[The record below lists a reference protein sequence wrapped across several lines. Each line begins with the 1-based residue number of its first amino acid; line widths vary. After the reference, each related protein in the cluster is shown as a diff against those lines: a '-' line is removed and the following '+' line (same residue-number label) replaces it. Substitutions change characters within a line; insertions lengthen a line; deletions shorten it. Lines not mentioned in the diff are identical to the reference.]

1 MTFSKLKAWETAQG
15 YRNRDFS
22 CEEVTKEFLKSI
34 KEKDK
39 EINAYIT
46 VTEEEALKK
55 AREVDEKFH
64 NREEMSQLAGV
75 PISIKDNIS
84 VKNIKMTCG
93 SRMLENYIAP
103 YDATLVKKI
112 KDNDGVI
119 LGKVN
124 LDEFAMGA
132 STRTSYFGV
141 TKNPLDTTRVSGGS
155 SGGSAASVSANMAA
169 ISIGS
174 DTGGSVRQPVSY
186 THLTLPTKRI
196 V

>member
-1 MTFSKLKAWETAQG
+1 MTFSKLKAWEIAQG

-22 CEEVTKEFLKSI
+22 CEEVTKEFLDSI

-124 LDEFAMGA
+124 LDE
-132 STRTSYFGV
+132 
-141 TKNPLDTTRVSGGS
+141 
-155 SGGSAASVSANMAA
+155 
-169 ISIGS
+169 
-174 DTGGSVRQPVSY
+174 
-186 THLTLPTKRI
+186 
-196 V
+196 

>member
-1 MTFSKLKAWETAQG
+1 
-15 YRNRDFS
+15 
-22 CEEVTKEFLKSI
+22 
-34 KEKDK
+34 
-39 EINAYIT
+39 
-46 VTEEEALKK
+46 
-55 AREVDEKFH
+55 
-64 NREEMSQLAGV
+64 
-75 PISIKDNIS
+75 
-84 VKNIKMTCG
+84 MTCG

-155 SGGSAASVSANMAA
+155 SV
-169 ISIGS
+169 
-174 DTGGSVRQPVSY
+174 VQL
-186 THLTLPTKRI
+186 HL
-196 V
+196 